1 MKVLVRGGRLLEN
14 RVLRSGPRPV
24 NDIGER
30 LQLNQPQ
37 VSKHLRVLKEAGLV
51 EVQPRAQQRLYEL
64 RAQPL
69 RQLRDWLE
77 RYRHPITRLVA
88 GPLGATFVIV
98 PIGIAWNSRSYAK
111 LPPEPQFARTLPMDT
126 MLFSQRSIWTMIH
139 GIVLGGGALMA
150 LSAALFSLRAM
161 RTADASGVA
170 AQTQST
176 YLAWLIVF
184 TAVVLWLTVLVGT
197 YVSFPPYRA
206 TPPEGVTD
214 LSQYPRS
221 LIQSNPGTVWLH
233 AFAMEI
239 KEHVPWIAAMLAT
252 AVAFV
257 GVRYRSRLVTDAQ
270 LRGMATTLLAICFV
284 LVSFVAILGVF
295 INKVAPLE

>member
-1 MKVLVRGGRLLEN
+1 
-14 RVLRSGPRPV
+14 
-24 NDIGER
+24 
-30 LQLNQPQ
+30 
-37 VSKHLRVLKEAGLV
+37 
-51 EVQPRAQQRLYEL
+51 
-64 RAQPL
+64 
-69 RQLRDWLE
+69 
-77 RYRHPITRLVA
+77 
-88 GPLGATFVIV
+88 
-98 PIGIAWNSRSYAK
+98 
-111 LPPEPQFARTLPMDT
+111 MDT
-126 MLFSQRSIWTMIH
+126 MLFTERSIWTMIH

-161 RTADASGVA
+161 RTADASDVA
-170 AQTQST
+170 AQNQSR
-176 YLAWLIVF
+176 YLAWLTVF
-184 TAVVLWLTVLVGT
+184 IAVVLWLTVLVGT
-197 YVSFPPYRA
+197 YVNFPPYRA
-206 TPPEGVTD
+206 TPAEGVTD

-257 GVRYRSRLVTDAQ
+257 GVRYRSRLLSDAH
-270 LRGMATTLLAICFV
+270 LRGMATLLLTICFV